1 MKVEKYFS
9 TIICSKGY
17 CSAYNTIYKKD
28 ISAKVYII
36 RDGDD
41 IERTFFFKKLI
52 KNLRGY
58 SLTLS
63 NPFYDDSVDGVYI
76 KNLNTYILSDGGYN
90 RIAPILPEI
99 WEKSISITDDKT
111 YPIDL
116 LREVLI
122 YKGKEN
128 NNYKNACKMLS
139 QASIVKE
146 KLHNELS
153 PYLDE
158 EKIINF
164 IHRLCLR
171 EIKRTTEKGMGKIR
185 FLSSPTPLGIHTH
198 YDTIFE
204 LAENIINIT
213 DKTGFAGTII
223 LGVIKNYALKEK
235 LEFIASPS
243 YFGKDFFQFL
253 LFPSLRLALCLS
265 DTSHCLP
272 FNSQSDIDISRF
284 FTDKSILTSE
294 RVKTLISVENS
305 FLDKAILSLYDGR
318 DERFK
323 YNNLIQG
330 FSDTEQA
337 EKCADKYMEMILN

>member
-1 MKVEKYFS
+1 MEKYFS
-9 TIICSKGY
+9 SIICSKGY

-28 ISAKVYII
+28 TSAKVCII

-41 IERTFFFKKLI
+41 NERAFFFKKLI

-58 SLTLS
+58 SLTLF
-63 NPFYDDSVDGVYI
+63 NPFYDDSIDGIYI

-90 RIAPILPEI
+90 RISPILPEI
-99 WEKSISITDDKT
+99 WEKSISITDNKN
-111 YPIDL
+111 YPMDL

-122 YKGKEN
+122 YKSKEN
-128 NNYKNACKMLS
+128 NHYKNACKILS
-139 QASIVKE
+139 QASVVKE

-153 PYLDE
+153 SYLDE

-171 EIKRTTEKGMGKIR
+171 EIKRTIKKGLPKIC
-185 FLSSPTPLGIHTH
+185 FLSSTTPLGIHTH

-204 LAENIINIT
+204 LAENIVNIT
-213 DKTGFAGTII
+213 DETGFAGAII
-223 LGVIKNYALKEK
+223 LGVIKNYALKGK
-235 LEFIASPS
+235 IEFIASPS

-253 LFPSLRLALCLS
+253 LFPTQKFALCLS
-265 DTSHCLP
+265 DTNHSLP
-272 FNSQSDIDISRF
+272 FNAKSEISISRF

-294 RVKTLISVENS
+294 RIRALLSVENS
-305 FLDKAILSLYDGR
+305 LLDKAVLSLYDGR

-323 YNNLIQG
+323 YNNLVQG
-330 FSDTEQA
+330 FSDTEKS
-337 EKCADKYMEMILN
+337 EMCADKYMEMILN